1 MNLHGK
7 VGGNKVHGRRK
18 GEALHGKV
26 EAKGSGDGKKLVV
39 TSHMPCPLPPP
50 P

>member
-1 MNLHGK
+1 MNLRNK

-18 GEALHGKV
+18 GEALHDKV
-26 EAKGSGDGKKLVV
+26 EAKGSGNGKKLVV
-39 TSHMPCPLPPP
+39 TSHTPRPLPPP